1 MVGKL
6 LAFLIYVLILS
17 LFCLCVYIFSK
28 HTSKKYYNYFLKKY
42 NEALIVD
49 YIVSFYNNL
58 INIEKINSASDLSP
72 TANYLFHDIVQLYY
86 ELDTDNIDD
95 IIKKIEIVEAD
106 NHTNMPFNSFD
117 DLSDEM
123 IDLLNTKNRL
133 VIMILC
139 HKCGVYNAEQ
149 LLANKDLEM
158 ERLSKYVPKKL
169 KKIGFV
175 YKILS
180 IVYVFILFITK
191 FVRRLFPKFA
201 DKNTDI
207 QFSSYNSYYSKY
219 ENLQNFYNETSND
232 NFMKKDNVLI
242 CA

>member
-95 IIKKIEIVEAD
+95 LIQKIEIVESD
-106 NHTNMPFNSFD
+106 DDTNMPFSSFN
-117 DLSDEM
+117 DLSDKM
-123 IDLLNTKNRL
+123 IDLFNNKDRL

-139 HKCGVYNAEQ
+139 HKSGVYNAEQ
-149 LLANKDLEM
+149 LLSDKNLEM
-158 ERLSKYVPKKL
+158 ERLSKYLQKKL
-169 KKIGFV
+169 KKLGFV

-180 IVYVFILFITK
+180 TVYKFVSPITK
-191 FVRRLFPKFA
+191 LFKRLVPKFA
-201 DKNTDI
+201 DKNTDV
-207 QFSSYNSYYSKY
+207 QFSSYDIYCSKY
-219 ENLQNFYNETSND
+219 ENLQNFYKETSND
-232 NFMKKDNVLI
+232 NWVKKDNIFI